1 MAGPGRPVGRAEVE
15 APARATQSL
24 ARGLAVLD
32 AFKQGADDMGI
43 TEIARTTGLKVST
56 VHRIVRTLVTCG
68 YVEQNS
74 FNDRYRLGVS
84 AVLLGEI
91 AGRHSGLNRAVPE
104 LEALRDRTG
113 EAVNLGVRD
122 GTQAVVLVR
131 IECKNPLRFEQPAGS
146 RIPLQVSAMGKTLL
160 AFGPEDL
167 VTALGSLPAP
177 RRFTERTRIK
187 RADILK
193 DLQVTKERGYGL
205 NDEER
210 DLGVRSIGAPIRDR
224 DGIAYA
230 AISLQGPTVRIT
242 AERIEE
248 LASDVKKTADTVSGV
263 LRARHSETR
272 HSKNADLPVSLRG

>member
-1 MAGPGRPVGRAEVE
+1 MAAPGRPVERAEVD
-15 APARATQSL
+15 ASARANQSL

-32 AFKQGADDMGI
+32 AFKQGHDDMGI
-43 TEIARTTGLKVST
+43 TEISRVTGLKVST
-56 VHRIVRTLVTCG
+56 VHRIVRTLVACG

-74 FNDRYRLGVS
+74 YNDRYRLGVS

-91 AGRHSGLNRAVPE
+91 AGRHSGLNRALPE

-131 IECKNPLRFEQPAGS
+131 VECKNPLRFEQPPGS

-160 AFGPEDL
+160 AFGTEDYGTVL
-167 VTALGSLPAP
+167 RDLPAP
-177 RRFTERTRIK
+177 RKFTERTRTK
-187 RADILK
+187 KSDILR

-210 DLGVRSIGAPIRDR
+210 DLGVRSIGAPIKDER
-224 DGIAYA
+224 GIAFA
-230 AISLQGPTVRIT
+230 AISLQGPAVRIT
-242 AERIEE
+242 VDRIEG
-248 LASDVKKTADTVSGV
+248 LADDVKKTADVVSGI
-263 LRARHSETR
+263 LGARRSTNTETPG
-272 HSKNADLPVSLRG
+272 NARR